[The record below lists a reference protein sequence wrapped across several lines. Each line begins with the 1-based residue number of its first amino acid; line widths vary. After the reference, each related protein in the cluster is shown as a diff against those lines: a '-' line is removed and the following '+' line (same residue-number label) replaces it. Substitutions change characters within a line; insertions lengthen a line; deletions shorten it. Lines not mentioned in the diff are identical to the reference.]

1 MAIKVLQTMC
11 TLGRQL
17 RHLLFIIVS
26 LHVFEKTIH
35 MKLVRYFLAWTGLT
49 VLYLLFFSQT
59 RYIKIFTGIRKLNLH
74 A

>member
-1 MAIKVLQTMC
+1 MVYIGNQSPSDYVYSWPSIKT
-11 TLGRQL
+11 
-17 RHLLFIIVS
+17 FIIYNC
-26 LHVFEKTIH
+26 EKKTIH